1 LVNSWSP
8 FDVEFDVRGRVYVS
22 DPANN
27 CIHRFTSRG
36 NWMGCFSGLGPVTHL
51 AIDCKDRLYA
61 LVADTS
67 RIKVIDLNAGAVS
80 EVEVQTTAMPGAVT
94 VPIANDKKMGP
105 QDLAPSFPELPFRVD
120 RDGRLHLEAFC
131 TFASS
136 SGSTCTCR
144 ESVDS
149 GARGIFDLNGDPLRF
164 SEDSGAPRFLTSGSL
179 TTGALDSGI
188 YRCVWHRVLLG
199 GEIPEGTAIEIASF
213 TSEIELSA
221 QEISDI
227 FDGGQLTRRIS
238 LQGGVRRMGDVL
250 IQNQPGRY
258 LWLKLVFTGN
268 GHVSPLLEN
277 IEIEFPRISLRRYL
291 PAVFGE
297 EPVSAD
303 FTDRFL
309 GLFDTTL
316 RSVETTIDNFA
327 HHFDPS
333 STPSARRG
341 GKTDFLSWIASWVG
355 IAFDRQWP
363 EERRRRFLKQ
373 AGKLS
378 PLRGTRV
385 GLWLQLLIY
394 LGMEPSRICCERGKP
409 SPRCTPP
416 PYNCEPI
423 LAEPCLWQPPPLIL
437 EHFQLRRWLFVGL
450 GRLQDQAVLWGRR
463 VVNRSQLGDQRAQA
477 GETQLIMRQDPI
489 RDPFHYY
496 AHQFSVFVPAR
507 IGKDERERKGLEN
520 LLKAESPAH
529 TKWTVHYVEPRFRI
543 GFQSMIGLDA
553 VVGRYPMG
561 VRTGEARLG
570 RETVLSPIP
579 RDRGTLAFRVG
590 DAPRIGSSTT
600 LN

>member
-1 LVNSWSP
+1 
-8 FDVEFDVRGRVYVS
+8 
-22 DPANN
+22 
-27 CIHRFTSRG
+27 
-36 NWMGCFSGLGPVTHL
+36 MGCFPGLGPVTDL
-51 AIDCKDRLYA
+51 AIDCNDRLYA
-61 LVADTS
+61 RVADTA
-67 RIKVIDLNAGAVS
+67 RIKVIELHTGAVS
-80 EVEVQTTAMPGAVT
+80 EVEAQTPATPGAIA
-94 VPIANDKKMGP
+94 VPGANAKKIGP
-105 QDLAPSFPELPFRVD
+105 EDLAPFFPGLPLRVD
-120 RDGRLHLEAFC
+120 RDDRLHLGAFC
-131 TFASS
+131 APASGM
-136 SGSTCTCR
+136 GSTCTCR
-144 ESVDS
+144 ENADS
-149 GARGIFDLNGDPLRF
+149 RERGVFDLNGDRLKF
-164 SEDSGAPRFLTSGSL
+164 SEDKTAHRFLTSGSL

-188 YRCVWHRVLLG
+188 YRCVWHRVLLA
-199 GEIPEGTAIEIASF
+199 GEIPEGASVEIASF
-213 TSEIELSA
+213 TSEIELEA
-221 QEISDI
+221 QEIDDI
-227 FDGGQLTRRIS
+227 FDERQLTRRLS
-238 LQGGVRRMGDVL
+238 VPGGASRMGDVL
-250 IQNQPGRY
+250 IQSQPGRY
-258 LWLKLVFTGN
+258 LWLRLVFTGN
-268 GHVSPLLEN
+268 GHVSPFLEN
-277 IEIEFPRISLRRYL
+277 VEIEFPRISLRRYL

-297 EPVSAD
+297 EQVSAD

-327 HHFDPS
+327 HYFDPS
-333 STPSARRG
+333 STPSTCRG
-341 GKTDFLSWIASWVG
+341 GKIDFLTWIASWVG

-373 AGKLS
+373 AGKLF

-385 GLWLQLLIY
+385 GLWSQLLIY

-409 SPRCTPP
+409 RQRCTPE

-423 LAEPCLWQPPPLIL
+423 LPEACRWQPPPLIL

-463 VVNRSQLGDQRAQA
+463 VVNRSQLGDRHAQA
-477 GETQLIMRQDPI
+477 GETQLIMRQDPV

-561 VRTGEARLG
+561 VRTREARLG
-570 RETVLSPIP
+570 QGTVLSSTQ
-579 RDRGTLAFRVG
+579 REKGTLAFRVG
-590 DAPRIGSSTT
+590 DVPRIGSSTT